1 MTSKNNSLPSFK
13 YQRKVNFFLK
23 KNFFSLKPHMSTPS
37 RTKLKKAFEEEGI
50 VLLDKEPTKKWL
62 EKYIREKRGSSEGLS
77 GLLKSELMDMAEEE
91 GLNYV
96 VAKSNTTAYDEYVDR
111 FGEYQNDLSTTPPQ
125 QTSRPPLKIKNVEK
139 FSKLLTE
146 TIAKSIEET
155 GVASIDPKV
164 IQEYTDED
172 DDSDDEGVYNPA
184 GYPPQVEYEENQ
196 KKQQEENQKEQQEE
210 NQKEQ
215 DEEED
220 KFYSDDENDEEDDK
234 SGEQQAPVQQAPVEQ
249 APVEQAPVQQSTS
262 YLSSLSNIGSNIGS
276 KVSSS
281 IFGSKAAQQPQSQQ
295 QKELEK
301 KKEELEDLNEIQKKL
316 EESKQSTQQPAQQLP
331 KAKGKGKGKGAGKQL
346 VQQQTQQPVQ
356 QQPTQQQP
364 VQQQQKAPEAQKKYF
379 WKNDGAKTL
388 LWTAASGFDEFKEHF
403 NKNSVEVG
411 RVYYGV
417 FSYVGD
423 VIYVL
428 KNDCIQEREN
438 SFLKKLGNDELK
450 CRANYQ
456 TTWFQKN
463 PFGYIKNPKCLDL
476 GKCAIITNQWKELD
490 AQKWNVNCNLEL
502 GFGGEAKFPFD
513 FGCVEK
519 IYVPKYKKS
528 EVPNNISKEISDKIE
543 YYGPDDFEKTY
554 SIIIGGNGVP
564 NEIKEKFPAK
574 KGSENLIDYVN
585 VNYSKELASI
595 LTEKYKKPK
604 AQRKN
609 FFSLRN
615 FEVGLYGYGNQVAS
629 LVLSPEAYNDII
641 VSYYNLIFGKKPN
654 LPQIEKRSKIWEK
667 Y

>member
-1 MTSKNNSLPSFK
+1 
-13 YQRKVNFFLK
+13 
-23 KNFFSLKPHMSTPS
+23 MSTPS

-111 FGEYQNDLSTTPPQ
+111 FGEYQDDLSTTPPQ

-146 TIAKSIEET
+146 TIAKSIEKT

-234 SGEQQAPVQQAPVEQ
+234 SGEQQAPVQQ
-249 APVEQAPVQQSTS
+249 STS
-262 YLSSLSNIGSNIGS
+262 YFGSLSNIGSNIGS
-276 KVSSS
+276 KISNN
-281 IFGSKAAQQPQSQQ
+281 IFGSKAAQQPQQQPQQPQSQQ

-331 KAKGKGKGKGAGKQL
+331 KAKGKAKGAGKQ
-346 VQQQTQQPVQ
+346 QTQQPAQ
-356 QQPTQQQP
+356 QQQP
-364 VQQQQKAPEAQKKYF
+364 VQQQQKAPEAQKEYF
-379 WKNDGAKTL
+379 WKKAGAKTL
-388 LWTAASGFDEFKEHF
+388 LWTAASSFDEFKERF
-403 NKNSVEVG
+403 NENSVVVD
-411 RVYYGV
+411 RLYYGV
-417 FSYVGD
+417 FAYVGD

-428 KNDCIQEREN
+428 KSDCIQEKGD
-438 SFLKKLGNDELK
+438 SFSYGITDEELK
-450 CRANYQ
+450 CQAHYQ
-456 TTWFQKN
+456 TAWFEKN

-476 GKCAIITNQWKELD
+476 GKCVIITNQWKEPGN

-502 GFGGEAKFPFD
+502 GFKNEAKFPFD
-513 FGCVEK
+513 FGCIEK
-519 IYVPKYKKS
+519 IYVPKYRKS
-528 EVPNNISKEISDKIE
+528 EVPNNINKQISDKIE
-543 YYGPDDFEKTY
+543 YYGSDDQYGLPKTY
-554 SIIIGGNGVP
+554 SVVFGGNLTDDFKKLY
-564 NEIKEKFPAK
+564 NNDKTEKSTAYF
-574 KGSENLIDYVN
+574 
-585 VNYSKELASI
+585 SKEYLDGMVAK
-595 LTEKYKKPK
+595 LKKVHNIK
-604 AQRKN
+604 TGRKN
-609 FFSLRN
+609 FYSGRKIDQ
-615 FEVGLYGYGNQVAS
+615 GLMGPDEWMGS
-629 LVLSPEAYNDII
+629 IVLSPEAYNDII
-641 VSYYNLIFGKKPN
+641 VSYYDMIFGKKLQ
-654 LPQIEKRSKIWEK
+654 LPQIEKRDPMWK
-667 Y
+667 